1 MQTRDVSFLLS
12 VFMSDLLPELA
23 GCRVAQT
30 ELDTAPMETREVPFL
45 LSAFYFP
52 YL

>member
-1 MQTRDVSFLLS
+1 MKIREVPSLLS
-12 VFMSDLLPELA
+12 LFVSDFLPGLA

-45 LSAFYFP
+45 LSAFCFP